1 VPAGGLELVA
11 DFSGLGPP
19 DWSMPGIFA
28 YQSVGYFMQ
37 DDLLNFPK
45 VAVFDQV
52 TTDGNS
58 SCPKVTLAGAVNGPV
73 ETKGVVDQAMLNKKF
88 MRQVNCF

>member
-1 VPAGGLELVA
+1 
-11 DFSGLGPP
+11 
-19 DWSMPGIFA
+19 MPGILA

-37 DDLLNFPK
+37 DYLLNFPK
-45 VAVFDQV
+45 AAVFDQV

-73 ETKGVVDQAMLNKKF
+73 ETKGVVDQAMLNEKF